1 MPSGLVVVVEILSA
15 LATLTLVFS
24 TLKPCRESGIS
35 YLLGVPAGFG
45 LLTIAFATNAFL
57 TLTEFIFPASGLIL
71 GVVFLLTQTYGLI
84 FLALTYARK
93 TRLKFIGESVSVE
106 LAIPTAVTIAVLAY
120 SFTYERSAS
129 LNAVP
134 LSVSLPLRAVMA
146 LAGLYIVYET
156 GRNWGLTRRAS
167 EGFVTVGFLLLLVEQ
182 IGFILAEGNFGD
194 VAIFLG
200 YEGRIIGLFV
210 LVAVTFVGIKKGDFT
225 ALLKRLGL
233 EAPAH

>member
-45 LLTIAFATNAFL
+45 LLTLAFATNAFL
-57 TLTEFIFPASGLIL
+57 TLTEFIFPAGGLIL

>member
-1 MPSGLVVVVEILSA
+1 MPSGLVVVVEILST

-57 TLTEFIFPASGLIL
+57 NITQLVLPASGLIL

-84 FLALTYARK
+84 FLGLTYARK

-120 SFTYERSAS
+120 SLTYDRSGS
-129 LNAVP
+129 VNAVP

-146 LAGLYIVYET
+146 LAAFYIVYET

-182 IGFILAEGNFGD
+182 IGFMLAEGNFGD

-200 YEGRIIGLFV
+200 YEGRIVGLFV

-225 ALLKRLGL
+225 NLLKRLGL

>member
-1 MPSGLVVVVEILSA
+1 MPSGLVVVVEALSA

-45 LLTIAFATNAFL
+45 LLTIAFATNAIL

-84 FLALTYARK
+84 FLGLTYARK
-93 TRLKFIGESVSVE
+93 TRLKFIGESVSIE

-146 LAGLYIVYET
+146 LAALYIVYET
-156 GRNWGLTRRAS
+156 GRNWGLTRRAG

-210 LVAVTFVGIKKGDFT
+210 LVAVTLVGIKKGDFT
-225 ALLKRLGL
+225 NLLKRLGL